1 MEANRKSLHEIR
13 IFFKYI
19 YNRLKIS
26 TLFFQLGRERSAW
39 KPEILASGSY
49 GQWRLRPSTAGNL
62 RAVNTLWK
70 SRWKKCLVL
79 VAVKTDLESLP
90 CNRAGFS

>member
-26 TLFFQLGRERSAW
+26 TLFFAIGPGALCLE
-39 KPEILASGSY
+39 
-49 GQWRLRPSTAGNL
+49 AGNSGFGQ
-62 RAVNTLWK
+62 LWSVETAPK
-70 SRWKKCLVL
+70 YGGELAGCEHPVEI
-79 VAVKTDLESLP
+79 ALEKM
-90 CNRAGFS
+90 FSFGGGQN